1 MFSQTYF
8 SDAIMRNFLFLLAL
22 AIFLYSPYGPS
33 WGQFAVNMSLI
44 VTVGSYL
51 MKSVS
56 KRRYYY
62 DDEEY
67 R

>member
-1 MFSQTYF
+1 
-8 SDAIMRNFLFLLAL
+8 MRNFLFLLAL